1 MKSCKRALLYL
12 RRKKTRT
19 ALLFL
24 LLFVLSLSLAVGVT
38 VWGSVGA
45 AVRDVEHR
53 LGTSFIVKTR
63 DQFPPG
69 KLITA
74 QLKDGNAV
82 QRGVIPR
89 ADQELV
95 DAIMQQVDGITA
107 YHTEYFSWV
116 YSNTLELI
124 EGGWGMDYQ
133 ADLDALAADPNARTG
148 SANGLTIDDYAIN
161 AQTTTLYGNNDS
173 ELFSYFRT
181 GAFTLVDGRH
191 IQPDDTGKVMVSD
204 VLAEKNGVQLG
215 DTITIQLLGNMWG
228 ARDDWAVWSELEL
241 EIVGLFHVNGYQ
253 PINPLVYED
262 YICNNWFLVDMN
274 TSRTLRDAGNQNCYI
289 DYEEPFY
296 YNNITFF
303 VEDSDRLDEI
313 IAEVESLDA
322 VDTLYIEAIK
332 DDTVYSATV
341 APLHMIQYIVLAVVL
356 AISAGCAVVLCIVF
370 TMWIRSRR
378 KEVAIYLSLGFR
390 KAKILGQFIIE
401 AAVVAAAASV
411 IAFAVCQPIADA
423 IGNSML
429 SSAIA
434 EAAPEEKVYTEEELY
449 ELAVGGDTTEE
460 FALDSGTYA
469 GPEQIEFTFGF
480 TELLILVGLELLV
493 IIGAVCKSGS
503 FIFNMT
509 PRQIL
514 TTLS

>member
-53 LGTSFIVKTR
+53 LGTSFIVKMQDGLTAGPFEMIKLR
-63 DQFPPG
+63 DGGERQVYVG
-69 KLITA
+69 
-74 QLKDGNAV
+74 
-82 QRGVIPR
+82 PR
-89 ADQELV
+89 VDQQMV
-95 DAIMQQVDGITA
+95 DQIMQQVDGISSYEADNYTFA
-107 YHTEYFSWV
+107 CV
-116 YSNTLELI
+116 DGIKLI
-124 EGGWGMDYQ
+124 EGGY
-133 ADLDALAADPNARTG
+133 ASALANELDRLRRDPEWAEKRPDHMLDEKEYKLMSQMT
-148 SANGLTIDDYAIN
+148 TVYASSN
-161 AQTTTLYGNNDS
+161 T

-181 GAFTLVDGRH
+181 GAFTLIEGRH
-191 IQPDDTGKVMVSD
+191 VTSQDLHKVIISD
-204 VLAEKNGVQLG
+204 RFADANNLELG
-215 DTITIQLLGNMWG
+215 DIFTLKMQAGFEPDTVGECK
-228 ARDDWAVWSELEL
+228 V
-241 EIVGLFHVNGYQ
+241 EIVGIFQVNGYQ
-253 PINPLVYED
+253 PINELVFESHITYNWIFTDIETFADLQSISDQYYYLD
-262 YICNNWFLVDMN
+262 YKWPI
-274 TSRTLRDAGNQNCYI
+274 
-289 DYEEPFY
+289 Y
-296 YNNITFF
+296 YDNVTFF
-303 VEDSDRLDEI
+303 VEDVDRLEEI
-313 IAEVESLDA
+313 MTEVQDLD
-322 VDTLYIEAIK
+322 VMDPLYFTVVR
-332 DDTVYSATV
+332 DDTMYKSTV
-341 APLHMIQYIVLAVVL
+341 EPLNSIKTLVLIAVAMITI
-356 AISAGCAVVLCIVF
+356 GCFVVLCIVF

-411 IAFAVCQPIADA
+411 IAFAVCQPITDV

-469 GPEQIEFTFGF
+469 GPEEIDFTFGL
-480 TELLILVGLELLV
+480 TEVLILAALELLV
-493 IIGAVCKSGS
+493 IIGAVCKGGS
-503 FIFNMT
+503 FIFT
-509 PRQIL
+509 LSPRQIW